1 MKEVLL
7 CKYGELILKG
17 ANKSVFEDAL
27 CKELRIRSKH
37 FGHFT
42 VDRAQS
48 TIYVTPV
55 GDDYDMDGMLEAAGR
70 VFGISALC
78 RAAACEKNM
87 EAIRQ
92 TIRDY
97 LPPFMK
103 SRRTFKVEAK
113 RSDKTFPLD
122 SMEIAAQAGGMVL
135 ETCPWLTVDVH
146 TPDVVVKIEIRE
158 NEAYVHAGQFP
169 GAGGMPFGSAGT
181 GLLLLSG
188 GIDSPVAGYMMAKR
202 GLRLEAVH
210 FESFPYTSELA
221 LDKVMRLAGLMA
233 RYTGPIN
240 MHIVSLTQIQEK
252 IQALCDE
259 EYFTLLLRRYM
270 MAIADRIAE
279 QTGSGALITG
289 ESLGQ
294 VASQTLQAIGVTNP
308 LATRPVFRPCI
319 GMDKEEIIRIARKI
333 DTFDTSIEPF
343 EDCCTVF
350 TPRHP
355 KTKPE
360 LQKVL
365 AQEQKLDFL
374 NDVEKAVDTRKTKYI
389 LAHY

>member
-188 GIDSPVAGYMMAKR
+188 GIRRLRALPSSLPGTAAIPARRSRRSARSAGAPR
-202 GLRLEAVH
+202 VRGSTRSGLRAVPAPAKG
-210 FESFPYTSELA
+210 FAKAP
-221 LDKVMRLAGLMA
+221 R
-233 RYTGPIN
+233 
-240 MHIVSLTQIQEK
+240 SLP
-252 IQALCDE
+252 AS
-259 EYFTLLLRRYM
+259 Y
-270 MAIADRIAE
+270 RI
-279 QTGSGALITG
+279 
-289 ESLGQ
+289 
-294 VASQTLQAIGVTNP
+294 
-308 LATRPVFRPCI
+308 
-319 GMDKEEIIRIARKI
+319 
-333 DTFDTSIEPF
+333 
-343 EDCCTVF
+343 
-350 TPRHP
+350 
-355 KTKPE
+355 
-360 LQKVL
+360 
-365 AQEQKLDFL
+365 
-374 NDVEKAVDTRKTKYI
+374 
-389 LAHY
+389 